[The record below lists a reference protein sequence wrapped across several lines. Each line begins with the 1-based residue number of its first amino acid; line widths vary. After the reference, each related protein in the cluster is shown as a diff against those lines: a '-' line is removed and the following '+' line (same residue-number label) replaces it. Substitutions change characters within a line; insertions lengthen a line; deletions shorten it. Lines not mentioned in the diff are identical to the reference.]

1 MSVTDELNELTTKRI
16 SRRTLFKGAGA
27 IGLAV
32 IVAPEI
38 DYASAGKMRLAAAA
52 SESVSDIVNIAATAE
67 ALAVTL
73 LGGAIDSAMK
83 GNYDK
88 KLPDPVVAI
97 FQAARSEEQYHLHYL
112 QSAGAKP
119 LTETFTIPDP
129 KLLTSTQTLLTTVV
143 SLETAF
149 VAAYMAAA
157 REFASMNHT
166 DLAKVAYQV
175 GCVEAEH
182 RVLANYALGTR
193 PANDVA
199 FEKPMFNTVGDAAGA
214 LKQLGFIGG
223 SGTKV
228 NYPGP
233 GNIDNSNVSETSPGG
248 PSVNCTVPGMPNTG
262 AGGMAGAMGSG
273 SGNDGLRHMLDLLG
287 LFGVGG
293 GAIAMVG
300 RRLMQSHTGSQS
312 DEPR

>member
-1 MSVTDELNELTTKRI
+1 MTAIEEFSTKRI

-32 IVAPEI
+32 VVAPEI
-38 DYASAGKMRLAAAA
+38 DFASAGKLRLAAAA
-52 SESVSDIVNIAATAE
+52 SETVTDIVNIAATAE

-88 KLPDPVVAI
+88 KLPAPVVAI
-97 FQAARSEEQYHLHYL
+97 FQAARSEEQYHLNYL
-112 QSAGAKP
+112 ESAGAKP
-119 LTETFTIPDP
+119 LTQTFTIPDP
-129 KLLTSTQTLLTTVV
+129 KLLTSTSTLLTTVV
-143 SLETAF
+143 KLEAAF

-157 REFASMNHT
+157 REFAAMNHT
-166 DLAKVAYQV
+166 DLAKVAYQI

-193 PANDVA
+193 PANNLA
-199 FEKPMFNTVGDAAGA
+199 FEQNLFGNVGQAAST
-214 LKQLGFIGG
+214 LKSLGFIGG

-228 NYPGP
+228 SFPGP
-233 GNIDNSNVSETSPGG
+233 GSIDNSNVSETAPGG
-248 PSVNCTVPGMPNTG
+248 PSVTCTVPGMPDTG
-262 AGGMAGAMGSG
+262 AGGMASYTSGGSG
-273 SGNDGLRHMLDLLG
+273 GDGLRHMLDLLG
-287 LFGVGG
+287 IFGVGG
-293 GAIAMVG
+293 GAVAMIG
-300 RRLMQSHTGSQS
+300 RRLLQSRAASQI

>member
-1 MSVTDELNELTTKRI
+1 MTVVEDITTKRI

-38 DYASAGKMRLAAAA
+38 DYATAGKLRQAAAA
-52 SESVSDIVNIAATAE
+52 SESISDIVNVAATAE

-88 KLPDPVVAI
+88 TLPDAVVAI
-97 FQAARSEEQYHLHYL
+97 FQAARSEEQYHLNYL
-112 QSAGAKP
+112 ESAGAKP
-119 LTETFTIPDP
+119 LTQTFTIPDP

-157 REFASMNHT
+157 REFSAMNHT

-199 FEKPMFNTVGDAAGA
+199 FEKAMFNTVGDAAST

-228 NYPGP
+228 NFSGP
-233 GNIDNSNVSETSPGG
+233 GSVDNSNVIETSPGG
-248 PSVNCTVPGMPNTG
+248 PSVNCTVPGMPDTG
-262 AGGMAGAMGSG
+262 GGGMASAMAGSG
-273 SGNDGLRHMLDLLG
+273 GGDGLRHMLDLLG
-287 LFGVGG
+287 IFGVGG
-293 GAIAMVG
+293 GAIAMVT
-300 RRLMQSHTGSQS
+300 RRMLQSRAS
-312 DEPR
+312 DQPDERR